1 MGLWMLFATVCPQ
14 VNLVQTLSIII
25 PEIKS
30 PQLSNQTTKLLR
42 PNSAQNCASQMML
55 HEIGEEWRIE
65 EEFSSHDF
73 IQEYCRQYETE
84 YLDWL
89 MEYHGSGKAF
99 QTVHGL
105 IGKYLSEHHNDL
117 HIAPIGKH
125 DSECIHGTIDRPMW
139 WQWER

>member
-1 MGLWMLFATVCPQ
+1 MGLWMLFATVRPQ

-65 EEFSSHDF
+65 EEKTKTRS
-73 IQEYCRQYETE
+73 
-84 YLDWL
+84 
-89 MEYHGSGKAF
+89 
-99 QTVHGL
+99 HGL
-105 IGKYLSEHHNDL
+105 LVENNELKL
-117 HIAPIGKH
+117 
-125 DSECIHGTIDRPMW
+125 
-139 WQWER
+139 

>member
-1 MGLWMLFATVCPQ
+1 MRITVEQ
-14 VNLVQTLSIII
+14 ANAI
-25 PEIKS
+25 
-30 PQLSNQTTKLLR
+30 LR
-42 PNSAQNCASQMML
+42 ILQDRPKF
-55 HEIGEEWRIE
+55 E

-89 MEYHGSGKAF
+89 MEFHGSGKAF